1 MVKLGELAK
10 VVRSKNAGP
19 FLLTIDILIGEPECY
34 ERVSRILTKEFI
46 AEIYSIE
53 PSEVVAV
60 KRIDGLNALKIV
72 LKRRIPAGEPGD
84 RDVYGAQQYTPLLEV
99 DVNEC

>member
-10 VVRSKNAGP
+10 VIRSKNAGP
-19 FLLTIDILIGEPECY
+19 FLLTIDILVDDSECY
-34 ERVSRILTKEFI
+34 RRVSRILTREFI

-60 KRIDGLNALKIV
+60 KRIDHLKALKIV

-84 RDVYGAQQYTPLLEV
+84 RDVYGAQQYAPLLEV
-99 DVNEC
+99 DVDEC